1 MKKTIM
7 TLAVLCCSMTVLT
20 ACGNKD
26 IASSDQRTLPVLGYS
41 TFH

>member
-1 MKKTIM
+1 M
-7 TLAVLCCSMTVLT
+7 TLAAVLCCSMTVLT